1 MLNICQKSFFF
12 AKIVTEQVLNDS
24 LMQNHFASVKIS
36 AKKKLNMTTSSLEFL
51 EDVTWWLAIT
61 KLGGS
66 ELGSVKYLNL
76 YF

>member
-1 MLNICQKSFFF
+1 M
-12 AKIVTEQVLNDS
+12 TEQVLNDS

-36 AKKKLNMTTSSLEFL
+36 AKKLNLTTSSLEFL
-51 EDVTWWLAIT
+51 EDLTWWLAIA

-66 ELGSVKYLNL
+66 EPGSVKYLNL